1 MFTKREFT
9 ELVIEG
15 LTGGAPTDARKY
27 HPVVVAKFIDTAVNS
42 IIANDIVK
50 ELSEGSNMID
60 PGWIKV
66 INNIRIKYDDIRGQC
81 YFKFPKN
88 VMYMSDNKGVREIGW
103 NYQDGSPTF
112 RIMDPSSYQVISNLE
127 VSKLDNGVF
136 WALIEGERVYF
147 PNMPKV
153 YATDKRKVMAKVV
166 CSFSAYDMDDE
177 VPIPEERIVEVMDL
191 VFKLMVG
198 FKGTR
203 QKVTNDSNPNTV

>member
-15 LTGGAPTDARKY
+15 LNGGAPPDARKY

-42 IIANDIVK
+42 IIASDIVK
-50 ELSEGSNMID
+50 ELAEGSNMID

-66 INNIRIKYDDIRGQC
+66 LNNIRIKFDETRGQC

-127 VSKLDNGVF
+127 SSQLDNGVF
-136 WALIEGERVYF
+136 MALVEGERVYF
-147 PNMPKV
+147 PTMPRL
-153 YATDKRKVMAKVV
+153 YAIQKRKVMAKVV

-177 VPIPEERIVEVMDL
+177 VPIPEEQIVVVMEM
-191 VFKLMVG
+191 VYKLMQG
-198 FKGTR
+198 FKATR